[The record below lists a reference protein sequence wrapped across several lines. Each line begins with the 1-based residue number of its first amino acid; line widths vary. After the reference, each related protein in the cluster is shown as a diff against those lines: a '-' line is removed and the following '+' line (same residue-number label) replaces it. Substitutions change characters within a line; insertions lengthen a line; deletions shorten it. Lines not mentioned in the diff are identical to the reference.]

1 MAAIRVHP
9 VNDYYFAITENRH
22 KSLQFWDFRKI
33 GADFKEPVH
42 RRTFQRV
49 QHGVNFSS
57 DGSALL
63 TVGRDDYVR
72 VFHDAVNSFYRD
84 EVKIA
89 HSNNTGIWICDFKP
103 IFHPRFSEIVLTGSL
118 QHKGIDILYLGKDK
132 KTKSHNIHD
141 LGKVKGVHTF
151 GAFHPKVD
159 DYLFGITYEK
169 MVYYVRV
176 PGEEMEVM

>member
-1 MAAIRVHP
+1 MSTITGC
-9 VNDYYFAITENRH
+9 YYTATLSLSDCALHNESLIDFGILNLSIIYSFEPIQIMNT
-22 KSLQFWDFRKI
+22 KS
-33 GADFKEPVH
+33 
-42 RRTFQRV
+42 
-49 QHGVNFSS
+49 
-57 DGSALL
+57 
-63 TVGRDDYVR
+63 
-72 VFHDAVNSFYRD
+72 
-84 EVKIA
+84 
-89 HSNNTGIWICDFKP
+89 P

-176 PGEEMEVM
+176 PGEDMEVM